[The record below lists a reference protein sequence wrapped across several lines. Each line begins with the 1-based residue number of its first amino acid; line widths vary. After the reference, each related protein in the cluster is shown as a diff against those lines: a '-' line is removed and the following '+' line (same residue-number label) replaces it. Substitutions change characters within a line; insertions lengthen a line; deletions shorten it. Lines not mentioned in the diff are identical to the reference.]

1 MFYNFMFKNKLF
13 NYRLIIGITLIMLA
27 FNSYAD
33 SINTNGYD
41 PIIYLW
47 LVIFIFLS
55 RSLSFVKKIGIPIAV
70 GEILAGII
78 LGQLDYF
85 GIDLFTPAEHHTIIQ
100 FLAELGAIILM
111 FEIGLESKFSD
122 LKKNFKRGIKLAVIG
137 SILTFIG
144 GFAVSWLL
152 IKEQHLLLNL
162 LMGVICAATATGI
175 SAKIFKEMGLLHTKE
190 IKIVLVS
197 SILDELIS
205 ILCFGVISVM
215 LITRTLGF
223 TVVSLSLAQALV
235 FFIFAAIFGRWIT
248 PLITKWSTKIH
259 AGINMKLGV
268 LLIICFFFSWFAHI
282 LGLAFV
288 VGSFIAGL
296 ILDEVY
302 FKTFSRSNFLI
313 QLRTLA
319 AQVPDDKLRG
329 QLNQTIHHQEGQT
342 IKELLKPIAHL
353 FIPIFFINI
362 GMMLN
367 IPDLLNQRTLILTFA
382 LLGISFFGRI
392 LSGYFVRE
400 KNINH
405 LILGLGLTPIGE
417 AGLIFASFGKEA
429 GLIDE
434 RVLSAIVSAVV
445 IAAII
450 TPILIKFSVKRYGVH
465 RHE

>member
-1 MFYNFMFKNKLF
+1 M
-13 NYRLIIGITLIMLA
+13 
-27 FNSYAD
+27 
-33 SINTNGYD
+33 
-41 PIIYLW
+41 
-47 LVIFIFLS
+47 
-55 RSLSFVKKIGIPIAV
+55 PIAV
-70 GEILAGII
+70 GEILTCII
-78 LGQLDYF
+78 LGQLDHF
-85 GIDLFTPAEHHTIIQ
+85 GITLFTPAEHNTVIQ

-122 LKKNFKRGIKLAVIG
+122 LKKNFRRGIRLAIIG
-137 SILTFIG
+137 SILTFAG

-152 IKEQHLLLNL
+152 IKDQHLLLNL

-175 SAKIFKEMGLLHTKE
+175 SAKIFKEMNLLHTKE

-215 LITRTLGF
+215 LITH
-223 TVVSLSLAQALV
+223 TVGLSSISLSLAKALI

-248 PLITKWSTKIH
+248 PQITNWSTKIH
-259 AGINMKLGV
+259 AGFNMKLGV

-302 FKTFSRSNFLI
+302 FKTFSRSSFLV
-313 QLRTLA
+313 QLRTLTT
-319 AQVPDDKLRG
+319 QVSDDKLRG
-329 QLNQTIHHQEGQT
+329 QLNKTIHNQEGQT
-342 IKELLKPIAHL
+342 IRELLKPISHL
-353 FIPIFFINI
+353 FVPIFFINI
-362 GMMLN
+362 GMMFD
-367 IPDLLNQRTLILTFA
+367 ITDLLNQRTLIITFA
-382 LLGISFFGRI
+382 LLGISFLGRI
-392 LSGYFVRE
+392 LSGYFIRG

-417 AGLIFASFGKEA
+417 AGLIFAAFGKEV

-434 RVLSAIVSAVV
+434 RLLSAIVSALV

-450 TPILIKFSVKRYGVH
+450 TPILIKFSVKRYGIH